1 MNLEQKIEAILFFK
15 SEPISRKKLEEI
27 LSSSA
32 KASDGQGKF
41 GQLEINDGIEKL
53 KNNLENRGIVLLEN
67 NGEITL
73 GTAPELSK
81 LIEDLQKEELKQ
93 TRYEF
98 KINRLTNILFKQT
111 DYLNSQLDKINF
123 VWYLSLGQ
131 GTENIGISEFAEKI
145 ADFKSKDY
153 DWKKFLKNQER
164 TIDEAITKVYSAFF
178 SFEEISN
185 ETDVETTEINKLKKF
200 MRSNINPAIYTL
212 ISFKL
217 EIIEKPDSSHTD
229 IKDWQTKL
237 LKLKLERLEYIFNYG
252 K

>member
-1 MNLEQKIEAILFFK
+1 MQITTNKLIVGIVIVIFIWIGSGIAIHYGT
-15 SEPISRKKLEEI
+15 S
-27 LSSSA
+27 
-32 KASDGQGKF
+32 
-41 GQLEINDGIEKL
+41 
-53 KNNLENRGIVLLEN
+53 NRGTFGDMFGAVNALFSGLALFGIIVS
-67 NGEITL
+67 I
-73 GTAPELSK
+73 
-81 LIEDLQKEELKQ
+81 LIQQQEMNLQKEELKQ

-123 VWYLSLGQ
+123 VWHLGLGQ

-164 TIDEAITKVYSAFF
+164 TIDEAITKVHSAFF